1 MCVFF
6 KPSTYDSKTL
16 ELRRKKERRRR
27 YLVFWVGVGPKVA
40 WRHCRRRSLS
50 SLRCFLESRWLLL
63 AFSFLTCFMA
73 LYTFGFSFTH
83 PLFINLPITIL
94 CGFWIQICHR
104 VYMYIYLL
112 SLSSCI
118 ISYKLI
124 LLCILLW

>member
-40 WRHCRRRSLS
+40 RRHCRRRSLS

-94 CGFWIQICHR
+94 CGFWIPNLSSSIYAYIFAII
-104 VYMYIYLL
+104 VIMYI
-112 SLSSCI
+112 
-118 ISYKLI
+118 
-124 LLCILLW
+124 